1 MAEVEE
7 VRAQIS
13 EMLRTIRIEGCLPT
27 VRSALLFWREYLTQ
41 TQPYGLSVADK
52 RGYEDEH
59 KRLVFLLTE
68 VFPEEEHGQ
77 AD

>member
-13 EMLRTIRIEGCLPT
+13 EMLRTIRIEGCVPT
-27 VRSALLFWREYLTQ
+27 MRSALLCWREYLAQ

-52 RGYEDEH
+52 KDYEAEH
-59 KRLVFLLTE
+59 KRVAFLLTD
-68 VFPEEEHGQ
+68 VFPEQEV
-77 AD
+77 ADA